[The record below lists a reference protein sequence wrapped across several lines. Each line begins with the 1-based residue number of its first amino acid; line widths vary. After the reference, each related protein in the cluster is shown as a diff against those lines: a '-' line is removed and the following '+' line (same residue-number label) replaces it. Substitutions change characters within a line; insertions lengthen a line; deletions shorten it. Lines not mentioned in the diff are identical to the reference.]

1 MKRLAL
7 LCFSALLLAAAPQ
20 KPFSLD
26 DAARIVSLS
35 GAQISPDGKKIAVVV
50 SRPDLKSDK
59 NRSQLALVDV
69 ASGAMRVL
77 TPTRDEVDAPQ
88 WSQDGSQLAF
98 IAPLGEGKDAK
109 PQVWV
114 LPMDGGEAR
123 VVTNAEN
130 GVDDY
135 SLRPD
140 GKAIAYITRDT
151 PADKKALDEHH
162 DLFVVGDQDFL
173 SHAAPVPLH
182 LWFKELSESAKPR
195 RLNSGRTTDSG
206 PISWSADGKLVA
218 FERGP
223 DPYSPAHFLHDRAV
237 VIDVASGREQAVGTG
252 YNSDAT
258 FAPSGSMLAYGVGKN
273 GSSAVQ
279 TQLVV
284 SQGASGAAH
293 PLAPEVDR
301 DAQWHAWMP
310 DAKAIAFSAANGTS
324 RDLWI
329 ARLDGAVK
337 QIDLGDA
344 QFEDGSV
351 AKDGAIA
358 FVGSSPDDPSELY
371 YLAPGTHALKQ
382 LTSENAWIAKER
394 TLGKTVEFKW
404 TNDGFQEDGVLTYP
418 VGFRQAQPDKSQAQP
433 DKTQAQRYPLALVI
447 HGGPTQASSSVG
459 FSSLVQDLAN
469 HGMFVLQ
476 PNYRGSD
483 NLGFTYADAM
493 IGPEVYVGA
502 GRDVAAGT
510 RALEATGMIDTSR
523 VGVSGWSGGGWMTS
537 WLITNYPD
545 MWKAAVSGAAVDDAV
560 VQYSLE
566 DVTDYLPALFG
577 GLTPWKGNG
586 LAAYKRNSPITYV
599 RNVRTP
605 TLILTDTGDYRVPEP
620 EAFEFYK
627 ALRDMGKTVQ
637 LVAIPAYG
645 HFPSDPVRR
654 IDTYK
659 RWAGWLEK
667 FLR

>member
-20 KPFSLD
+20 KPFSLND
-26 DAARIVSLS
+26 VARFVSLG
-35 GAQISPDGKKIAVVV
+35 GAQISPDGKKIAVVL
-50 SRPDLKSDK
+50 SRADIKGDK
-59 NRSQLALVDV
+59 NDTQLDLVDV
-69 ASGAMRVL
+69 ATGAMRVL
-77 TPTRDEVDAPQ
+77 TPTRDRVGAPQ
-88 WSQDGSQLAF
+88 WSQDGTQLAF
-98 IAPLGEGKDAK
+98 IAPQGEGKEAK
-109 PQVWV
+109 PQVWI

-123 VVTNAEN
+123 AVTSAEN
-130 GVDDY
+130 GVEDY

-140 GKAIAYITRDT
+140 GKAVAYITRDT
-151 PADKKALDEHH
+151 PPDKKSLEQHH

-173 SHAAPVPLH
+173 SQAAPVPSH
-182 LWFKELSESAKPR
+182 LWIKDLSESAKPR
-195 RLNSGRTTDSG
+195 RLTSGRTTDSG
-206 PISWSADGKLVA
+206 PLSWSADGKLLA

-223 DPYSPAHFLHDRAV
+223 DPYSPAHFLHDRAI
-237 VIDVASGREQAVGTG
+237 VIDVANAHEQEVGTG
-252 YNSDAT
+252 YNSGAT
-258 FAPSGSMLAYGVGKN
+258 FAPSGSMLVYGVGKN

-284 SQGASGAAH
+284 SDGASGAAQ
-293 PLAPEVDR
+293 PVAPEVDR
-301 DAQWHAWMP
+301 DAQWAAWMP
-310 DAKAIAFSAANGTS
+310 DAKAIAFSAADGTS

-329 ARLDGAVK
+329 AGLGQAAKRV
-337 QIDLGDA
+337 DLGET

-351 AKDGAIA
+351 AKDGGIA
-358 FVGSSPDDPSELY
+358 FVGSTPSDPSELY
-371 YLAPGTHALKQ
+371 YLTPETHAIKK
-382 LTSENAWIAKER
+382 LTNENAWIAGER

-404 TNDGFQEDGVLTYP
+404 TNDGFAEDGVLTYP
-418 VGFRQAQPDKSQAQP
+418 VGYEAGRK
-433 DKTQAQRYPLALVI
+433 YPLALVI
-447 HGGPTQASSSVG
+447 HGGPTQASSGIG
-459 FSSLVQDLAN
+459 FSALAQDLAN
-469 HGMFVLQ
+469 HGIFVLQ

-483 NLGFTYADAM
+483 NLGFKYADAM
-493 IGPEVYVGA
+493 IGPEVYIGA

-510 RALEATGMIDTSR
+510 RALEATGMIDSSR

-566 DVTDYLPALFG
+566 DITDYLPALFG

-620 EAFEFYK
+620 EAFEFFK

>member
-1 MKRLAL
+1 K
-7 LCFSALLLAAAPQ
+7 
-20 KPFSLD
+20 
-26 DAARIVSLS
+26 
-35 GAQISPDGKKIAVVV
+35 G
-50 SRPDLKSDK
+50 DK
-59 NRSQLALVDV
+59 NRTQLVLVDT
-69 ASGAMRVL
+69 ATGAMRVL
-77 TPTRDEVDAPQ
+77 TPTREDVDSPQ

-98 IAPLGEGKDAK
+98 VAPSGEGKDAK
-109 PQVWV
+109 PQVWI

-123 VVTNAEN
+123 VVTDAEN
-130 GVDDY
+130 GVEAY

-140 GKAIAYITRDT
+140 GKAIAYITHDT
-151 PADKKALDEHH
+151 APDKKALEQHH

-173 SHAAPVPLH
+173 SHAAPVPSH
-182 LWFKELSESAKPR
+182 LWFKELYESAKPR
-195 RLNSGRTTDSG
+195 RLTSGRTTDSG
-206 PISWSADGKLVA
+206 PVSWSADGKLVA

-237 VIDVASGREQAVGTG
+237 VIDVSSGREEPVGNG
-252 YNSDAT
+252 YDSDAT
-258 FAPSGSMLAYGVGKN
+258 FAPSGSLLVYGIGKN

-279 TQLVV
+279 TQLEV
-284 SQGASGAAH
+284 SDGASGAAK
-293 PLAPEVDR
+293 PLAPEIDR

-310 DAKAIAFSAANGTS
+310 GASAIAFAAANGTS

-329 ARLDGAVK
+329 APLTGTAKR
-337 QIDLGDA
+337 IDLGGV
-344 QFEDGSV
+344 QFGEGSV
-351 AKDGAIA
+351 ANDGAIA
-358 FVGSSPDDPSELY
+358 FSGSSPDDPSELY
-371 YLAPGTHALKQ
+371 YLSPQTHALKK

-394 TLGKTVEFKW
+394 TLGKTVEFTW
-404 TNDGFQEDGVLTYP
+404 TNDGFHEDGVLTYP
-418 VGFRQAQPDKSQAQP
+418 AGYQAGRK
-433 DKTQAQRYPLALVI
+433 YPLALVI
-447 HGGPTQASSSVG
+447 HGGPTQASSGVG
-459 FSSLVQDLAN
+459 FSPLAQDLAN

-483 NLGFTYADAM
+483 NLGFRYADAM
-493 IGPEVYVGA
+493 IGPQVYVGA

-510 RALEATGMIDTSR
+510 RALEATGMIDATR

-537 WLITNYPD
+537 WLITNYPG
-545 MWKAAVSGAAVDDAV
+545 MWRAAVSGAAVDDAV

-577 GLTPWKGNG
+577 GLTPWKGDG
-586 LAAYKRNSPITYV
+586 MAAYKRNSPITYV
-599 RNVRTP
+599 KNVRAK

-620 EAFEFYK
+620 EAFEFFK

-667 FLR
+667 FLK